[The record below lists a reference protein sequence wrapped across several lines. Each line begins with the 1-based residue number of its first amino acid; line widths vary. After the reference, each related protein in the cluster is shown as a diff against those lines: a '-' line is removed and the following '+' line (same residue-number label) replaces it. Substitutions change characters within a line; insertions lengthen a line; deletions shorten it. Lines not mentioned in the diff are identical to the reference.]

1 MEENFQAYT
10 IGDNSRYT
18 DKYIQKKVSL
28 NELIEQ
34 NKMLTDKNHELI
46 GQNRGTVEI
55 ERVFEACKYEN
66 KKLNESIKDKDVHI
80 RNLEAMLKI
89 QAQEKDTHI
98 RNMEAMLY
106 NAKHP
111 VKVFY
116 REKKHAL
123 GKKVRKILTLK
134 GYGKL

>member
-1 MEENFQAYT
+1 M
-10 IGDNSRYT
+10 
-18 DKYIQKKVSL
+18 
-28 NELIEQ
+28 
-34 NKMLTDKNHELI
+34 
-46 GQNRGTVEI
+46 EI
-55 ERVFEACKYEN
+55 ERVFEACKCEN

-98 RNMEAMLY
+98 RNLEAMLY

-116 REKKHAL
+116 RKK
-123 GKKVRKILTLK
+123 KDNETQIIIR
-134 GYGKL
+134 